1 MRLNKELRKTWSM
14 KRTRT
19 SVYVFSSENNQ
30 IELSC
35 NEEIP
40 EGNFY
45 FPINENYQVIQN
57 LFILEH
63 NKIN

>member
-1 MRLNKELRKTWSM
+1 M